1 MSTSRQNEESTGA
14 WEMLHRGAERE
25 GLDSPSR
32 FDLSRVSTLV
42 KVQANG
48 KRHAPAPPPSPA
60 SVSPSSSAA
69 QSSQPRSRV
78 RPYARTGGR
87 TRSDHD
93 LALEAM
99 VSTSDLGRANRGAA
113 PVEYRAIC
121 DLCDAARS
129 VAEIAAYL
137 GLPLGVVKVLA
148 GDMADAGLVIIHQT
162 GLSLGDRSSREFM
175 ERVLQGL
182 RAL

>member
-1 MSTSRQNEESTGA
+1 
-14 WEMLHRGAERE
+14 MLHRGAERE

-42 KVQANG
+42 KVPANG
-48 KRHAPAPPPSPA
+48 KRHTPAPPPSSPA
-60 SVSPSSSAA
+60 AVSAA
-69 QSSQPRSRV
+69 SPGSSQPRSRV

-93 LALEAM
+93 LALEAL
-99 VSTSDLGRANRGAA
+99 VSTSELGRSNQAGAPA
-113 PVEYRAIC
+113 EYRAIC
-121 DLCDAARS
+121 ELCVDTRS

-148 GDMADAGLVIIHQT
+148 GDMADAELVIIHQT

-175 ERVLQGL
+175 ERVLEGL

>member
-1 MSTSRQNEESTGA
+1 MSTSRQDEESTGA
-14 WEMLHRGAERE
+14 WETLHRGAERE

-32 FDLSRVSTLV
+32 FDLTRVSTLV

-48 KRHAPAPPPSPA
+48 KRHVPAPPPSSP
-60 SVSPSSSAA
+60 SPSSSAA

-99 VSTSDLGRANRGAA
+99 VSTSDLGRSNRGAA

>member
-1 MSTSRQNEESTGA
+1 MRTPRQNEDSTGA
-14 WEMLHRGAERE
+14 WELLHRGAERE

-42 KVQANG
+42 KVQG
-48 KRHAPAPPPSPA
+48 GQRRVSAPPA
-60 SVSPSSSAA
+60 SPS
-69 QSSQPRSRV
+69 SSQPRSRV

-99 VSTSDLGRANRGAA
+99 VSTSDLGRANPTAA
-113 PVEYRAIC
+113 PAEYRAIC
-121 DLCDAARS
+121 DLCADARS

-148 GDMADAGLVIIHQT
+148 GDMADAGLVIIHET

>member
-1 MSTSRQNEESTGA
+1 MRTPRPDSESTSGA

-25 GLDSPSR
+25 GLDSPSS

-42 KVQANG
+42 KLSGNG
-48 KRHAPAPPPSPA
+48 KRRPPAPPPSSAA
-60 SVSPSSSAA
+60 SVSSRSSA
-69 QSSQPRSRV
+69 SSQPKSRV

-93 LALEAM
+93 LALEALI
-99 VSTSDLGRANRGAA
+99 STSELGRSNQAGAPA
-113 PVEYRAIC
+113 EYRAIC
-121 DLCDAARS
+121 ELCVETRS

-148 GDMADAGLVIIHQT
+148 GDMADADLVVIHQT

-182 RAL
+182 RSL